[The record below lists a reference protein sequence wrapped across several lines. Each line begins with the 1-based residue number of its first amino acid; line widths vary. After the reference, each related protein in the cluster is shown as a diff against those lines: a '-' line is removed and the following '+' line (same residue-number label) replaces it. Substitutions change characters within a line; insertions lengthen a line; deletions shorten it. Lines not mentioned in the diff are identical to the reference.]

1 MAEIPTEVA
10 AAQRA
15 SDEAWAALQAHREQV
30 NERRQADPRV
40 EHPKFGPI
48 LRPWTTDE
56 DAEYD
61 RLHAAVLAAAE
72 ARAAAMVT
80 AGIVSTYSVEGEMR
94 AAARAAA
101 GE

>member
-1 MAEIPTEVA
+1 MAEIPPEVA

-15 SDEAWAALQAHREQV
+15 ADDAWAALEAYRRGVDEQ
-30 NERRQADPRV
+30 RQADPRV

-48 LRPWTTDE
+48 LRPWTTAE
-56 DAEYD
+56 DAGYD

-72 ARAAAMVT
+72 ARAAAMVA
-80 AGIVSTYSVEGEMR
+80 AGIVSTYDSEREVR
-94 AAARAAA
+94 TAARAAA